1 MALNIPE
8 DRIQAIRKI
17 VALSDASAAELEQ
30 ALKTSEFTSN
40 SDEMAEHIRERVGT
54 IPFDELKDITDALYG
69 LYWVRE
75 FSGVSEPQFLKDVV
89 ASVRSNTE
97 LAIDTKAI
105 PSIKTRFKRLLS
117 IEPLSIISK
126 AIGLQR
132 DGERIYCEARI
143 ISDIRPVFT
152 KDPKHRPVGAVLG
165 HTLKISYHDG
175 LAAHKDFFVV
185 LDRIDLEN
193 LKKVVDRAH
202 AKSEALAAFLE
213 EVDLPDLG
221 L

>member
-8 DRIQAIRKI
+8 DRIQSIRKI
-17 VALSDASAAELEQ
+17 VSLDESSATELEE
-30 ALKTSEFTSN
+30 ALKVSEFTSD
-40 SDEMAEHIRERVGT
+40 SDEMAEQIKGSVNSIPIDVLRE
-54 IPFDELKDITDALYG
+54 ILDALYG

-75 FSGVSEPQFLKDVV
+75 FSGVSHSQFLNDVV
-89 ASVRSNTE
+89 AAVRNNAE
-97 LAIDTKAI
+97 LAIDVKSV
-105 PSIKTRFKRLLS
+105 PSIKARFKRLLG
-117 IEPLSIISK
+117 IEPLSVISK

-152 KDPKHRPVGAVLG
+152 KDPKHRPVGAVVG
-165 HTLKISYHDG
+165 HTLKVSYHEG
-175 LAAHKDFFVV
+175 TGHKEFFVV
-185 LDRIDLEN
+185 LDRIDLDN

-202 AKSEALAAFLE
+202 TKCEVLSEMLE
-213 EVDLPDLG
+213 EFNLPDMG